1 MLGLDSH
8 FQYGF
13 SRFRCDAHLCRLY
26 SSWVSSRITRH
37 ADSDP
42 LDSLLGSFP
51 SLSGVRLT
59 PVLTSHGEGCSVFV
73 MPNENI
79 ALDLEAEERLKIGI
93 HRSPISRL
101 VVGTL
106 NLMEDM

>member
-1 MLGLDSH
+1 
-8 FQYGF
+8 
-13 SRFRCDAHLCRLY
+13 
-26 SSWVSSRITRH
+26 
-37 ADSDP
+37 
-42 LDSLLGSFP
+42 
-51 SLSGVRLT
+51 
-59 PVLTSHGEGCSVFV
+59 